1 MQNQREKSHACVE
14 AIFHLKERE
23 KKKEKRPMGQCLMIA
38 VLSMR

>member
-23 KKKEKRPMGQCLMIA
+23 KNKKKDQWVSA
-38 VLSMR
+38 